1 MVNMGKGKEGKKR
14 GEKREKRK
22 QSFRGVTLGC
32 AIVVDVHSRKEEKK
46 REKKENLARKLRLL
60 TNCNCNFRYGKG

>member
-14 GEKREKRK
+14 GKKREKRK

-32 AIVVDVHSRKEEKK
+32 AIVEDVKIGRRKK
-46 REKKENLARKLRLL
+46 RGKKKR
-60 TNCNCNFRYGKG
+60 T

>member
-32 AIVVDVHSRKEEKK
+32 AIVEDVHSRKEEKK
-46 REKKENLARKLRLL
+46 REKKKR
-60 TNCNCNFRYGKG
+60 T